1 MGKPFLKPQRRLT
14 SVAAALT
21 CSRMV
26 RKRLV
31 RDVAMLGKMDS
42 GGVLATCFKVALV
55 GLEAAVGAK

>member
-1 MGKPFLKPQRRLT
+1 
-14 SVAAALT
+14 
-21 CSRMV
+21 MV